1 MKRVVFCDIDQTI
14 ADGKWR
20 ETLITASWDAFHAA
34 SIDDKPFSDIIQ
46 VVNSCPGR
54 IVGVTSRPEKWRDIT
69 NRWLVQYSAH
79 FDELLM
85 RANDDFRPANI
96 TKVELI
102 KAYLAQNPTYA
113 MSLIFEDDEAV
124 TQAYRAEGWTVLQVH
139 AGKK

>member
-1 MKRVVFCDIDQTI
+1 MRRIVFCDIDQTI
-14 ADGKWR
+14 ADSKWR
-20 ETLITASWDAFHAA
+20 ETLITNSWDAFHAA

-54 IVGVTSRPEKWRDIT
+54 IVGVTSRPEKWRQVT
-69 NRWLVQYSAH
+69 SRWLIQYSAH

-85 RANDDFRPANI
+85 RADNDFRPAHI

-102 KAYLAQNPTYA
+102 KGYLSKNPTA
-113 MSLIFEDDEAV
+113 MLSLIFEDDEAV

-139 AGKK
+139 AGKR